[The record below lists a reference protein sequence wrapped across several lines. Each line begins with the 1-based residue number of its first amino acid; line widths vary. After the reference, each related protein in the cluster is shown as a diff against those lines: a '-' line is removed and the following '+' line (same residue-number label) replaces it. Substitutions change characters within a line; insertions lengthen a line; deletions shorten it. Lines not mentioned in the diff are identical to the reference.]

1 MKLEQKPAAKAR
13 KTIKYPVKTTINLA
27 QRESRS
33 QNVATLAIGIALIAV
48 LSFCVAKFGVID
60 QLARQR
66 EAEQAYNTV
75 HAQYVQMQQAIENY
89 PAVEQEYR
97 TYSRSWMQQDATG
110 SFVSVE
116 RVDVLDL
123 LEQYLMPYGTVNSV
137 AMQKDTVVVSMSGMN
152 LEQISAMF
160 ERLQKQPIVAGASL
174 NLASTAQNAQASDLD
189 FSVTITLQ
197 PEKEAE
203 A

>member
-1 MKLEQKPAAKAR
+1 M
-13 KTIKYPVKTTINLA
+13 
-27 QRESRS
+27 
-33 QNVATLAIGIALIAV
+33 
-48 LSFCVAKFGVID
+48 
-60 QLARQR
+60 
-66 EAEQAYNTV
+66 

-97 TYSRSWMQQDATG
+97 TYSRSWMQEDTTG